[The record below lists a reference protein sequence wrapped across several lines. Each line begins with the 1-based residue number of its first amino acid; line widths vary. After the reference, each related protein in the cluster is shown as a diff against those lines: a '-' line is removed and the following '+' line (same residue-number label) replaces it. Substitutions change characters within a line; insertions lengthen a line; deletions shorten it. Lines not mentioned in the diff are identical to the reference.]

1 MSPIPTWGSGTRP
14 TCDSPDGH
22 EATSSGRGAS
32 RDQTGSHHRHLC
44 GDIVV
49 LVGRSGS
56 SKNLIPL
63 LTMEENLLLPLDLNG
78 RPPG

>member
-1 MSPIPTWGSGTRP
+1 
-14 TCDSPDGH
+14 
-22 EATSSGRGAS
+22 
-32 RDQTGSHHRHLC
+32 
-44 GDIVV
+44 V